1 MMNAKCNMLNR
12 EGARRIPFDVACCL
26 LRIAFCVASL
36 NSPAITAE
44 PTWNAGVAKVVITPA
59 EPVWMA
65 GYSSRK
71 GPSEGVLLDLH
82 AKSLAIT
89 DAENHRLVIVT
100 LDLISIP
107 QALRDSLLDQAEKK
121 FGLEPAEVLLNVSHT
136 HCGPMVNPET
146 IDNWGIDSAYK
157 AKTIQYVQFLEQQI
171 LDAISQSLAVSQP
184 AQLSYSHA
192 RCGFAMNRRLPTDK
206 GYQNSPYPDGP
217 VDHDVP
223 ILRVESPDGKLLAV
237 LFGYACHNTTLGI
250 QQINGD
256 YAGFAQRDLETAHP
270 GTIALFLMGC
280 GGDQNPYPRSTVE
293 LAEQHGRTLAN
304 AVEAALLPE
313 PVSLTPRLQV
323 SQELCPLNHAP
334 LPSQEVLE
342 ARAKSSNI
350 YESTHARRVL
360 QLLDEHD
367 GKLPAHE
374 YPIHVIR
381 LGDKLTLAALADEIV
396 IDYSLRL
403 KRELASPNEIVWIAG
418 YSNLVTCYVPSK
430 RVLLEGGY
438 EAGGAMIYTSLP
450 GPFAEDVEE
459 RIIDSVHRLVK
470 ALKK

>member
-1 MMNAKCNMLNR
+1 MNAKCKVQNWKTDA
-12 EGARRIPFDVACCL
+12 ARPL
-26 LRIAFCVASL
+26 LDFAFYILHFALCIVPL
-36 NSPAITAE
+36 NSEVFADE
-44 PTWNAGVAKVVITPA
+44 PTWKAGAAKVVITPS

-65 GYSSRK
+65 GYAGRK

-82 AKSLAIT
+82 AKALAIT

-107 QALRDSLLDQAEKK
+107 QALRDSLLAQAEQK
-121 FGLEPAEVLLNVSHT
+121 FGLKPAEILLNVSHT
-136 HCGPMVNPET
+136 HCGPMVSPET

-157 AKTIQYVQFLEQQI
+157 AKTIEYVRFLEQRI
-171 LDAISQSLAVSQP
+171 LEAITQSLASSQP
-184 AQLSYSHA
+184 AKLSYSHA

-206 GYQNSPYPDGP
+206 GYQNSPYPEGP

-223 ILRVESPDGKLLAV
+223 ILRAETLEGKLLAV

-250 QQINGD
+250 ERLNGD
-256 YAGFAQRDLETAHP
+256 YAGFAQRDLEAAHP
-270 GTIALFLMGC
+270 GTVALFLMGC
-280 GGDQNPYPRSTVE
+280 GGDQNPYPRSKIE

-304 AVEAALLPE
+304 AVETALLPE
-313 PVSLTPRLQV
+313 PIALKSRLQV
-323 SQELCPLNHAP
+323 SQELCPLNYAP
-334 LPSQEVLE
+334 LPGRDTLE

-350 YESTHARRVL
+350 YESTHGKHVL
-360 QLLDEHD
+360 QLLKDHD
-367 GKLPAHE
+367 GKLPEYE
-374 YPIHVIR
+374 YPVSVIR

-403 KRELASPNEIVWIAG
+403 KRELATPGDIVWIAG
-418 YSNLVTCYVPSK
+418 YSNLITCYVPSQ

-459 RIIDSVHRLVK
+459 RIINSVHRQVK
-470 ALKK
+470 ALKP

>member
-1 MMNAKCNMLNR
+1 MMNAKCKMQNR
-12 EGARRIPFDVACCL
+12 KSEMRMSFDF
-26 LRIAFCVASL
+26 AFCIFNFAFCIASL
-36 NSPAITAE
+36 NSPSIAAE
-44 PTWNAGVAKVVITPA
+44 LTWKAGAAKVVITPT

-65 GYSSRK
+65 GYSGRK

-82 AKSLAIT
+82 AKSLAIS

-107 QALRDSLLDQAEKK
+107 QALRDSLLDQAEQK
-121 FGLEPAEVLLNVSHT
+121 FGLKPAEILLNVSHT
-136 HCGPMVNPET
+136 HCGPMVSPET

-157 AKTIQYVQFLEQQI
+157 AKTIQYVKFLEQRI

-184 AQLSYSHA
+184 AKLSYSHA

-206 GYQNSPYPDGP
+206 GYQNSPYPEGL

-223 ILRVESPDGKLLAV
+223 ILRAESADGNLLAV

-250 QQINGD
+250 QQLNGD
-256 YAGFAQRDLETAHP
+256 YAGFAQRDLEAAHP
-270 GTIALFLMGC
+270 GTIAMFLMGC
-280 GGDQNPYPRSTVE
+280 GGDQNPYPRSKVE

-313 PVSLTPRLQV
+313 PVALKPRLQV

-350 YESTHARRVL
+350 YEATHGRRVL
-360 QLLDEHD
+360 QLLKDHD
-367 GKLPAHE
+367 GKLPE
-374 YPIHVIR
+374 YEYLIHVVR
-381 LGDKLTLAALADEIV
+381 LGGKLTLAALADEIV
-396 IDYSLRL
+396 VDYSLRL
-403 KRELASPNEIVWIAG
+403 KRELAAPNEIVWIAG

-459 RIIDSVHRLVK
+459 RIIDSVHRQVK